1 MSDTENIYS
10 IASIE
15 DKEKN
20 SDTTE
25 ESEFIDDITRQIEN
39 MTPYLSELVE
49 IECTHNW
56 EHMKGS
62 DSNPC
67 YNCERY
73 SL

>member
-39 MTPYLSELVE
+39 MTPYLSE
-49 IECTHNW
+49 
-56 EHMKGS
+56 
-62 DSNPC
+62 
-67 YNCERY
+67 
-73 SL
+73 